1 MYLLKTLKSY
11 PSGHKLVENTWIPR
25 VSNPQN
31 IRRKTMVFCKLRH
44 VFYPRLKDVDET
56 RVLSTKYIPVL
67 DVDIWGKSRGQDTKY
82 ICGKLAVHIKPVEYW
97 WKTGGSCMVKLV
109 ENWWHK
115 FIGKLGENWLPQVLN
130 MSFSAFHE
138 FGLFH

>member
-1 MYLLKTLKSY
+1 
-11 PSGHKLVENTWIPR
+11 
-25 VSNPQN
+25 
-31 IRRKTMVFCKLRH
+31 MVFCKLRH

-109 ENWWHK
+109 EYWWK
-115 FIGKLGENWLPQVLN
+115 TGGKLV
-130 MSFSAFHE
+130 A
-138 FGLFH
+138 